1 MIKNWKINSFISI
14 GTLILNY
21 LGGFDVALKTFIIF
35 MIFDY
40 ITGILCAIYNKKL
53 NSKIGLKGII
63 KKFAYLCV
71 IVICNQLDLLLGQ
84 TGTIRKLIIYFFVAN
99 EGLSIVEN
107 LGKMKIKLPNKLL
120 DVLEQ
125 LKKEDV

>member
-1 MIKNWKINSFISI
+1 MLKNWKMDSIISLV
-14 GTLILNY
+14 TFLLNY
-21 LGGFDVALKTFIIF
+21 LGGFDIALKTFIIF

-40 ITGILCAIYNKKL
+40 VTGILCAIYNKKL
-53 NSKIGLKGII
+53 NSKIGLKGIV
-63 KKFAYLCV
+63 KKFAFLCIV
-71 IVICNQLDLLLGQ
+71 VICNQLDLLLGQ

-107 LGKMKIKLPNKLL
+107 LGEMNVKLPKKLL

-125 LKKEDV
+125 LKKEEE